1 MGVISTVGLKDFD
14 RGMILSLG
22 SQLIDIQID
31 GDTRQAYV
39 LKVDGLATNLEYYA
53 PYVPVFFTTPE
64 DVFQPYR
71 LPCVVIRRNDLTPAF
86 DRSPYYGYQRTPA
99 PTAQKVMIPLNDGML
114 TGYNKYVSAE
124 LPTPFDIAYDVQMY
138 ARTQNTAI
146 PLLMRLLQ
154 VCRPPFFSVAVFD
167 SVGDKRV
174 YDAGEVSV
182 SNGSELADIADRTIS
197 YTISFSIRGELD
209 LVPQTAENSIVTA
222 LPNIGIQVTTIATN
236 VAVNAQIA
244 ARHKD
249 C

>member
-14 RGMILSLG
+14 RGIILSLD

-71 LPCVVIRRNDLTPAF
+71 LPCIVIRRNDLTPAF
-86 DRSPYYGYQRTPA
+86 DRSPYYGLQRTSA
-99 PTAQKVMIPLNDGML
+99 PTAKKVLIPTTNGVR

-146 PLLMRLLQ
+146 PLLMKLLQ

-167 SVGDKRV
+167 SVGDKRQ

-209 LVPQTAENSIVTA
+209 LVPQTTESNIVTA

-236 VAVNAQIA
+236 VAVNARLA
-244 ARHKD
+244 AQHKD

>member
-22 SQLIDIQID
+22 SQLIDLQID

-39 LKVDGLATNLEYYA
+39 LKVNGLETNLEFYA

-86 DRSPYYGYQRTPA
+86 DRSPYYGYQRTSA
-99 PTAQKVMIPLNDGML
+99 PTAQKVMIPTNSGML
-114 TGYNKYVSAE
+114 TGYNKYVRAE
-124 LPTPFDIAYDVQMY
+124 LPTPFDIAYDIQMY

-146 PLLMRLLQ
+146 PLLMKLLQ

-167 SVGDKRV
+167 SVGDKRQ

-182 SNGSELADIADRTIS
+182 SNGSELSDIADRTIS

-209 LVPQTAENSIVTA
+209 LVPQVAENSIVTA

-244 ARHKD
+244 AQHKD